1 MGHFNLFLAF
11 TLLSDLDIFLCLT
24 KNLTGRKGYKAGVG
38 NLRLASHM
46 RLFGCEAAAL

>member
-1 MGHFNLFLAF
+1 MICTSFELKTISIGP
-11 TLLSDLDIFLCLT
+11 
-24 KNLTGRKGYKAGVG
+24 GVG